1 MLRGQLHGL
10 RSPKNQFLVG
20 WRWGVPL
27 EALLAPL
34 SSAINY
40 LAQNG
45 HLVPRD
51 NSVRPFGEWNQ
62 LILFCVFP

>member
-34 SSAINY
+34 I
-40 LAQNG
+40 
-45 HLVPRD
+45 
-51 NSVRPFGEWNQ
+51 FGNK
-62 LILFCVFP
+62 LFGPKRTFGATR